1 MKWYKVTP
9 LAPSNSRERD
19 LSDCGYNEIILKKKS
34 GKQTSK
40 TVVMVVLYCVPSFG
54 VGRTSQQWFSSPW
67 DALGSSPCL
76 LLLPGAFQGARR
88 EGKELPDTPAADEQQ
103 PPKRWLHDF
112 VYRELVKHFGKL
124 QDEKD
129 YINVRYYYY

>member
-1 MKWYKVTP
+1 MFFTVSPVLGWAGHASSGSHPLGIISMPFTP
-9 LAPSNSRERD
+9 PW
-19 LSDCGYNEIILKKKS
+19 CFP
-34 GKQTSK
+34 
-40 TVVMVVLYCVPSFG
+40 V
-54 VGRTSQQWFSSPW
+54 SQE
-67 DALGSSPCL
+67 G
-76 LLLPGAFQGARR
+76 
-88 EGKELPDTPAADEQQ
+88 GKELPDTPAADEQQ

>member
-1 MKWYKVTP
+1 
-9 LAPSNSRERD
+9 
-19 LSDCGYNEIILKKKS
+19 
-34 GKQTSK
+34 
-40 TVVMVVLYCVPSFG
+40 MVVLHCVPVLGWAGDPSSASHPFG
-54 VGRTSQQWFSSPW
+54 MHWDHLHVSYPSLVLSSE
-67 DALGSSPCL
+67 
-76 LLLPGAFQGARR
+76 LPG
-88 EGKELPDTPAADEQQ
+88 TPAADEQQ

>member
-1 MKWYKVTP
+1 MSPVLGWAGDPSSGSHP
-9 LAPSNSRERD
+9 LGMHWDHLRVFYPSLV
-19 LSDCGYNEIILKKKS
+19 LSS
-34 GKQTSK
+34 
-40 TVVMVVLYCVPSFG
+40 
-54 VGRTSQQWFSSPW
+54 
-67 DALGSSPCL
+67 
-76 LLLPGAFQGARR
+76 
-88 EGKELPDTPAADEQQ
+88 ELPDTPAADEQQ